1 MSTAALNKRVK
12 ALTEKTIFALL
23 DFSTQNIT
31 TIYYINTIFFRFHLI
46 NFIIIRNYNV
56 YSKKNKINN
65 FARILQVC
73 IIYSY
78 VFLAY

>member
-1 MSTAALNKRVK
+1 MSTAALNKRVG

-23 DFSTQNIT
+23 DFPTQNT
-31 TIYYINTIFFRFHLI
+31 PHNFFRFHLI

-65 FARILQVC
+65 FA
-73 IIYSY
+73 
-78 VFLAY
+78 